1 MQVLVTGGTGYVGSH
16 ACVALLQAGY
26 DVIVVDNLSNSSI
39 EVLQNIEAIVDKRV
53 TFYQL
58 DLREKTALQTVFQTH
73 AITAVMH
80 FAGLKSVDESVRLPL
95 KYYDANVASAICLCE
110 VMQEAGVFQL
120 VFSSSATVYGHAET
134 LPISEQHPLS
144 PINPYGNSKCMIET
158 LFQDCSLADPKWRI
172 AILRYFNPVGADPSG
187 LIGEQPQGVPNNIMP
202 YMLNVAIG
210 KLPQLKIFGNDYPT
224 PDGTGIRDYIH
235 VVDLVRGHLHA
246 LNYLQ
251 SNPGCLICN
260 LGTGRGYSVL
270 ELIHTFEQA
279 TKVKIP
285 YQIVG
290 RRPGDVSSCYADPRF
305 AFEVLRWKS
314 QRDLFTMCE
323 DAWRWQTRFH

>member
-120 VFSSSATVYGHAET
+120 VFSSSATVYDHAET